1 MIRKRTRFLY
11 HWLNGHPLLAFLII
25 AVLVVA
31 PGYFRL
37 ESIARCGQEYAQ
49 ATSEANAPVR
59 AASQARDD
67 AEDDAWD
74 KVRAILS
81 QQADQDDYEALR
93 AAVRERDALSDK
105 LDHERDS
112 NPYPEPPSTFC

>member
-1 MIRKRTRFLY
+1 MIRRHTRSMYLWLKEHPFLTV
-11 HWLNGHPLLAFLII
+11 LII
-25 AVLVVA
+25 VVLVAA
-31 PGYFRL
+31 PAYYRL
-37 ESIARCGQEYAQ
+37 ESIARCGQDYAQ
-49 ATSEANAPVR
+49 ATSDANAPVR

-81 QQADQDDYEALR
+81 QQANQADYEALR

-105 LDHERDS
+105 LQHERET
-112 NPYPEPPSTFC
+112 NPYPDPPSTFC